1 MLLKYVSSSKVH
13 LYWRGKLDKSR
24 GGERGRERDC
34 RIENFQFQWTQQAPS
49 YESKN
54 RIFCLSQTKDVTWS
68 SSSDYK
74 NIPMMTLCSHII
86 MKSTHALHIFRFMQ
100 FKRVQWLGV
109 VLASA
114 TREVEHSSCIADTQV
129 DKRSWSWTVN
139 CAGKKLWVNEQKL
152 CDVQC
157 VQIKSGVCVALTKA
171 TNA

>member
-1 MLLKYVSSSKVH
+1 MLLKYVSNSKIN

-24 GGERGRERDC
+24 GEGDRKLSISVDP
-34 RIENFQFQWTQQAPS
+34 APS

-74 NIPMMTLCSHII
+74 NIPMMTLCPHII

-100 FKRVQWLGV
+100 FKRLQWLGV

-114 TREVEHSSCIADTQV
+114 TREVEHSSCIADIQV

-152 CDVQC
+152 YDVQC